1 MFSFLVIPLLLI
13 VNFIGLGI
21 YVYSIYYAFSVA
33 GIVVAI
39 VTAAIPGLA
48 QIYWIYEITMD
59 TGNLM
64 NEYNQACAAFVIG
77 WVLLCTIIYFKEAEE
92 R

>member
-1 MFSFLVIPLLLI
+1 MLAFLTVPLLLLI
-13 VNFIGLGI
+13 NFIGLGI

-77 WVLLCTIIYFKEAEE
+77 WVLLFIIFYFKKE
-92 R
+92 

>member
-1 MFSFLVIPLLLI
+1 MLAFLVIPLLLI

-64 NEYNQACAAFVIG
+64 NEYKI
-77 WVLLCTIIYFKEAEE
+77 
-92 R
+92 